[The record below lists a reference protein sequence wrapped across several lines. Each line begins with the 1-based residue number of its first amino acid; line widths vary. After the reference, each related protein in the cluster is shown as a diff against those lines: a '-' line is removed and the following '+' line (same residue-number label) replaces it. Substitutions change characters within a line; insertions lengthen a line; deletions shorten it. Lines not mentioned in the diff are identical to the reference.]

1 MKIIYLRVFLLFSSA
16 YISVNC
22 IYGQLASWNFENVSG
37 PIPSIPILPS
47 ALGAGIASGGGSLSG
62 AQNSGSP
69 TTCASPE
76 TWATNFWPITTVR
89 NTGSYM
95 SFMVTASAG
104 YRANI
109 SGISFILSRSSS
121 SAPSNYYVTVFRWG
135 IETFITSGVV
145 PISGCNNV
153 SGTCNVSG
161 TSGGSLEVRIYLF
174 RQNSAAMTA
183 TMRIDNVSLSGTTEV
198 ALPVSLGHF
207 SGHCNE
213 QNLPKLTWE
222 THSESKNHGF
232 WVQEARSDL
241 VFNDVFFVAGY
252 GESQS
257 KRQYNWQDFQEK
269 RGLIYYRLKQIDYD
283 GVFAYSK
290 IIPLRC
296 ELGELLVTKPDNTS
310 INIFLGNQTGQFE
323 EWSLLHSGGNRIQG
337 GKIDIDY
344 RQIKIT
350 CPNIRTGIYI
360 LLLSGKRGSV
370 VKKISWVE

>member
-1 MKIIYLRVFLLFSSA
+1 MKVIYLRVFLLFSSA
-16 YISVNC
+16 YIPVNH

-47 ALGAGIASGGGSLSG
+47 SLGEGIASGGGGLSG

-76 TWATNFWPITTVR
+76 TWATNFWPTTSVR
-89 NTGSYM
+89 GTGSYM
-95 SFMVTASAG
+95 SFMVTASEG

-109 SGISFILSRSSS
+109 SGISFMLSRSSS
-121 SAPSNYYVTVFRWG
+121 SAPSDYYVSIFRWG

-145 PISGCNNV
+145 PISGCNNF
-153 SGTCNVSG
+153 SGTCNISG

-198 ALPVSLGHF
+198 ALPVSLGLF

-213 QNLPKLTWE
+213 QNLPNLTWE
-222 THSESKNHGF
+222 TYSESKNHGF
-232 WVQEARSDL
+232 WVQQAFSDL
-241 VFNDVFFVAGY
+241 VFNDVFFVTGY

-283 GVFAYSK
+283 GVFEYSK
-290 IIPLRC
+290 IIPVSC
-296 ELGELLVTKPDNTS
+296 EQGEILITQQDNES

-323 EWSLLHSGGNRIQG
+323 EWTLLHSGGQRIQV
-337 GKIDIDY
+337 GKIEIQY
-344 RQIKIT
+344 PQIKIT

-360 LLLSGKRGSV
+360 LLLSGKKG
-370 VKKISWVE
+370 

>member
-1 MKIIYLRVFLLFSSA
+1 MKVIYFWIFLLFLASFIP
-16 YISVNC
+16 YTP

-95 SFMVTASAG
+95 SFMVTASEG

-109 SGISFILSRSSS
+109 SGISFMLSRSSS
-121 SAPSNYYVTVFRWG
+121 SAPSEFYVSVYRWG

-145 PISGCNNV
+145 PISGCNNF

-198 ALPVSLGHF
+198 ALPVSLGLF

-222 THSESKNHGF
+222 TYSESKNHGF

-241 VFNDVFFVAGY
+241 VFNDVFFVTGY

-257 KRQYNWQDFQEK
+257 KRQYNWQNFQEK
-269 RGLIYYRLKQIDYD
+269 SGLFYYRLKQIDYD
-283 GVFAYSK
+283 GVVAYSK
-290 IIPLRC
+290 IIPVSC
-296 ELGELLVTKPDNTS
+296 EQGEILITQHDNAS

-323 EWSLLHSGGNRIQG
+323 EWTLFHSGGQRIQAG
-337 GKIDIDY
+337 EIDIGN

-360 LLLSGKRGSV
+360 LTLSGKRGNV

>member
-1 MKIIYLRVFLLFSSA
+1 MKVIYFWIFLLFLASFIP
-16 YISVNC
+16 YTP

-89 NTGSYM
+89 NLGSYM
-95 SFMVTASAG
+95 SFMVTASEG

-109 SGISFILSRSSS
+109 SGISFMLSRSSS
-121 SAPSNYYVTVFRWG
+121 SAPSEFYVSVYRWG

-145 PISGCNNV
+145 PISGCNNF

-213 QNLPKLTWE
+213 QNFPNLTWE

-232 WVQEARSDL
+232 WVQEALSDV
-241 VFNDVFFVAGY
+241 VFKDIFFVAGY

-290 IIPLRC
+290 IIPVSC
-296 ELGELLVTKPDNTS
+296 EQGEILITQQDNAS
-310 INIFLGNQTGQFE
+310 INILLGNQTGQFE
-323 EWSLLHSGGNRIQG
+323 EWSLLHSGGNSIQG
-337 GKIDIDY
+337 GKIDTNF

-360 LLLSGKRGSV
+360 LLLSGKKGNV

>member
-1 MKIIYLRVFLLFSSA
+1 MKVIYLRVFLFFSSA
-16 YISVNC
+16 YLQESQIFC
-22 IYGQLASWNFENVSG
+22 QLASWNFENVSG

-47 ALGAGIASGGGSLSG
+47 ELGVGIASGGGSLSG

-69 TTCASPE
+69 TICASPE
-76 TWATNFWPITTVR
+76 TWATNFWPTATAR
-89 NTGSYM
+89 STGSYM
-95 SFMVTASAG
+95 SFMVTASEG

-109 SGISFILSRSSS
+109 SGISFTLSRSSS
-121 SAPSNYYVTVFRWG
+121 NAPSDYYVSVFRWG
-135 IETFITSGVV
+135 VETFITSGVV
-145 PISGCNNV
+145 PISGCNNF
-153 SGTCNVSG
+153 SGSCNISG
-161 TSGGSLEVRIYLF
+161 TSGGSLEVRIYFF

-198 ALPVSLGHF
+198 ALPVSLGLF

-213 QNLPKLTWE
+213 QNFPKLTWE

-232 WVQEARSDL
+232 WVQEAHSDL
-241 VFNDVFFVAGY
+241 VFNDVFFVTGY

-257 KRQYNWQDFQEK
+257 KRQYYWQNFQEK
-269 RGLIYYRLKQIDYD
+269 SGLIYYRLKQIDYN
-283 GVFAYSK
+283 GVVAYSK
-290 IIPLRC
+290 IIPVSC
-296 ELGELLVTKPDNTS
+296 EQGEILITQHDNAS

-323 EWSLLHSGGNRIQG
+323 EWTLLHSGGERIQA
-337 GKIDIDY
+337 GKIDIDN

-360 LLLSGKRGSV
+360 LMLSGKRGNV

>member
-1 MKIIYLRVFLLFSSA
+1 LRVFLLFSSA

-47 ALGAGIASGGGSLSG
+47 ALGVGIASGGGRLSG

-89 NTGSYM
+89 NTSSYM
-95 SFMVTASAG
+95 SFMVTASEG

-109 SGISFILSRSSS
+109 SGISFMLSRSSS
-121 SAPSNYYVTVFRWG
+121 SAPSDYYVSVFRWG
-135 IETFITSGVV
+135 VETFITSGVV
-145 PISGCNNV
+145 PISGCNNF
-153 SGTCNVSG
+153 SGSCNISG

-198 ALPVSLGHF
+198 ALPVSLGLF

-257 KRQYNWQDFQEK
+257 KRQYNWQNFQEK
-269 RGLIYYRLKQIDYD
+269 SGLFYYRLKQIDYD
-283 GVFAYSK
+283 GVVAYSK
-290 IIPLRC
+290 IIPVSC
-296 ELGELLVTKPDNTS
+296 EQGEILITQHDNAS

-323 EWSLLHSGGNRIQG
+323 EWTLLHSGGQRIQAG
-337 GKIDIDY
+337 EIDIGN

-360 LLLSGKRGSV
+360 LTLSGKRGKV

>member
-1 MKIIYLRVFLLFSSA
+1 MKVKCLRIFLLFSSA
-16 YISVNC
+16 FIAVSP
-22 IYGQLASWNFENVSG
+22 IFGQLASWNFENVSG

-47 ALGAGIASGGGSLSG
+47 ALGEGIASGGGSLSG

-76 TWATNFWPITTVR
+76 TWATNFWPITTAR

-95 SFMVTASAG
+95 SFIVTASEG

-109 SGISFILSRSSS
+109 TGISFMLSRSSS
-121 SAPSNYYVTVFRWG
+121 SAPSDYYVSVFRWG

-145 PISGCNNV
+145 PILGCHNFSGSCNI
-153 SGTCNVSG
+153 SG

-183 TMRIDNVSLSGTTEV
+183 TMRIDNMSMSGTTEV

-207 SGHCNE
+207 SGNCNE
-213 QNLPKLTWE
+213 QNVPNLTWE

-232 WVQEARSDL
+232 WVQQAHSDL
-241 VFNDVFFVAGY
+241 IFKDVFFVTGY

-257 KRQYNWQDFQEK
+257 KRQYNWRDIQEK

-290 IIPLRC
+290 IIPISC
-296 ELGELLVTKPDNTS
+296 EQGEILVTQQDNSS
-310 INIFLGNQTGQFE
+310 INVFFGNQIGQFE
-323 EWSLLHSGGNRIQG
+323 EWSLLHWSGHRIQG

-350 CPNIRTGIYI
+350 CPNIRTGLYV
-360 LLLSGKRGSV
+360 LLLSGKRGNIV
-370 VKKISWVE
+370 RKISWVE

>member
-1 MKIIYLRVFLLFSSA
+1 MKVIYFWIFLLFLA
-16 YISVNC
+16 AFIPNTPVFC
-22 IYGQLASWNFENVSG
+22 QLASWNFENVSG

-95 SFMVTASAG
+95 SFMVTASEG

-121 SAPSNYYVTVFRWG
+121 SAPSDFYVSVYRWG

-145 PISGCNNV
+145 PISGCNNF

-213 QNLPKLTWE
+213 QNFPKLIWE

-232 WVQEARSDL
+232 WVQEALSDL

-296 ELGELLVTKPDNTS
+296 EQGELLVTQPDNTS

-323 EWSLLHSGGNRIQG
+323 EWSLFHSGGNRIQA

-360 LLLSGKRGSV
+360 LLLSGKRGNV

>member
-1 MKIIYLRVFLLFSSA
+1 MKVIYFWIFLLFLTSFIP
-16 YISVNC
+16 YTP

-95 SFMVTASAG
+95 SFMVTASEG

-109 SGISFILSRSSS
+109 SGISFMLSRSSS
-121 SAPSNYYVTVFRWG
+121 SAPSEFYVSVYRWG

-145 PISGCNNV
+145 PISGCNNF

-213 QNLPKLTWE
+213 QNFPNLTWE

-232 WVQEARSDL
+232 WVQEALSDV
-241 VFNDVFFVAGY
+241 VFKDIFFVAGY

-296 ELGELLVTKPDNTS
+296 EQGELLVTQPDNTS

-323 EWSLLHSGGNRIQG
+323 EWSLLHSGGNSIQG
-337 GKIDIDY
+337 GKIDTNF

-360 LLLSGKRGSV
+360 LLLSGKKGNV

>member
-1 MKIIYLRVFLLFSSA
+1 MKVIYFWIFLLFLASFIP
-16 YISVNC
+16 YTP

-95 SFMVTASAG
+95 SFMVTASEG

-109 SGISFILSRSSS
+109 SGISFMLSRSSS
-121 SAPSNYYVTVFRWG
+121 SAPSEFYVSVYRWG

-145 PISGCNNV
+145 PISGCNNF

-213 QNLPKLTWE
+213 QNFPNLTWE

-232 WVQEARSDL
+232 WVQEALSDV
-241 VFNDVFFVAGY
+241 VFKDIFFVAGY

-257 KRQYNWQDFQEK
+257 KRQYDWQDFQEK

-290 IIPLRC
+290 IIPVSC
-296 ELGELLVTKPDNTS
+296 EQGEILITQQDNAS
-310 INIFLGNQTGQFE
+310 INILLGNQTGQFE
-323 EWSLLHSGGNRIQG
+323 EWSLLHSGGNSIQG
-337 GKIDIDY
+337 GKIDTNF

-360 LLLSGKRGSV
+360 LLLSGKKGNV

>member
-1 MKIIYLRVFLLFSSA
+1 MKVIYFWIFLLFLASFIP
-16 YISVNC
+16 YTP

-95 SFMVTASAG
+95 SFMVTASEG

-109 SGISFILSRSSS
+109 SGISFMLSRSSS
-121 SAPSNYYVTVFRWG
+121 SAPSEFYVSVYRWG

-145 PISGCNNV
+145 PISGCNNF

-213 QNLPKLTWE
+213 QNFPNLTWE

-232 WVQEARSDL
+232 WVQEALSDV
-241 VFNDVFFVAGY
+241 VFKDIFYVAGY

-257 KRQYNWQDFQEK
+257 KRQYNWQYFQEK

-290 IIPLRC
+290 IIPLLC
-296 ELGELLVTKPDNTS
+296 EQGELLVTQPDNTS

-323 EWSLLHSGGNRIQG
+323 EWSLLHSGGNSIQG
-337 GKIDIDY
+337 GKIDTNF

-360 LLLSGKRGSV
+360 LLLSGKKGNV

>member
-1 MKIIYLRVFLLFSSA
+1 MKVIYFWIFLLFLASFIP
-16 YISVNC
+16 YTP

-76 TWATNFWPITTVR
+76 TWATNFWPITAVR

-95 SFMVTASAG
+95 SFMVTASEG

-109 SGISFILSRSSS
+109 SGISFMLSRSSS
-121 SAPSNYYVTVFRWG
+121 SAPSEFYVSVYRWG

-145 PISGCNNV
+145 PISGCNNF

-213 QNLPKLTWE
+213 QNFPNLTWE

-232 WVQEARSDL
+232 WVQEALSDV
-241 VFNDVFFVAGY
+241 VFKDIFFVVGY

-290 IIPLRC
+290 IIPVSC
-296 ELGELLVTKPDNTS
+296 EQGEILITQQDNAS
-310 INIFLGNQTGQFE
+310 INILLGNQTGQFE
-323 EWSLLHSGGNRIQG
+323 EWSLLHSGGNSIQG
-337 GKIDIDY
+337 GKIDTNF

-360 LLLSGKRGSV
+360 LLLSGKKGNI

>member
-1 MKIIYLRVFLLFSSA
+1 MKVIYLRVFLLFSSA
-16 YISVNC
+16 YIPVNL
-22 IYGQLASWNFENVSG
+22 IYGQLASWNFETVSG

-76 TWATNFWPITTVR
+76 TWATNFWPTATAR
-89 NTGSYM
+89 STGSYM
-95 SFMVTASAG
+95 SFMVTASEG

-109 SGISFILSRSSS
+109 SGVSFLLSRSSS
-121 SAPSNYYVTVFRWG
+121 SAPSDYYVSVFRWG
-135 IETFITSGVV
+135 VETFITSGVV
-145 PISGCNNV
+145 PISGCNNF

-174 RQNSAAMTA
+174 RQNSAAMAA
-183 TMRIDNVSLSGTTEV
+183 TMRIDNVSILGTTEV
-198 ALPVSLGHF
+198 ALPVSLGLF

-232 WVQEARSDL
+232 WVQEALSDV
-241 VFNDVFFVAGY
+241 VFKDVFFVPGY

-290 IIPLRC
+290 IIPVSC
-296 ELGELLVTKPDNTS
+296 EQGEILITQQDNAS
-310 INIFLGNQTGQFE
+310 IIIFLGNQKGQFE
-323 EWSLLHSGGNRIQG
+323 EWTLLHSGGNRIQA
-337 GKIDIDY
+337 GKIDIDNP
-344 RQIKIT
+344 QIKIT

-360 LLLSGKRGSV
+360 LLLSGKRGNV

>member
-1 MKIIYLRVFLLFSSA
+1 MKVIYFLLFLLFWSA
-16 YISVNC
+16 LIPNTRVF
-22 IYGQLASWNFENVSG
+22 GQLASWNFENVSG

-47 ALGAGIASGGGSLSG
+47 ALGPGIASGGGSLSG

-89 NTGSYM
+89 NTSSYM
-95 SFMVTASAG
+95 SFMVTASEG

-109 SGISFILSRSSS
+109 SGISFMLSRSSS
-121 SAPSNYYVTVFRWG
+121 SAPSDYYVSVFRWG
-135 IETFITSGVV
+135 VETFITSGVV
-145 PISGCNNV
+145 PISGCNNF
-153 SGTCNVSG
+153 SGSCNISG

-198 ALPVSLGHF
+198 ALPVSLGLF

-257 KRQYNWQDFQEK
+257 KRQYNWQNFQEK
-269 RGLIYYRLKQIDYD
+269 SGLFYYRLKQIDYD
-283 GVFAYSK
+283 GVVAYSK
-290 IIPLRC
+290 IIPVSC
-296 ELGELLVTKPDNTS
+296 EQGEILITQHDNAS

-323 EWSLLHSGGNRIQG
+323 EWTLLHSGGQRIQAG
-337 GKIDIDY
+337 EIDIGN

-360 LLLSGKRGSV
+360 LTLSGKRGKV

>member
-1 MKIIYLRVFLLFSSA
+1 MKVIYLRVFLLFSSA
-16 YISVNC
+16 YIPVNC

-47 ALGAGIASGGGSLSG
+47 ALGVGIASGGGRLSG

-89 NTGSYM
+89 NTNSYM
-95 SFMVTASAG
+95 SFMVTASEG

-109 SGISFILSRSSS
+109 SGISFMLSRSSS
-121 SAPSNYYVTVFRWG
+121 SAPSDYYVSVFRWG
-135 IETFITSGVV
+135 VETFITSGVV
-145 PISGCNNV
+145 PISGCNNF
-153 SGTCNVSG
+153 SGSCNISG

-198 ALPVSLGHF
+198 ALPVSLGLF

-213 QNLPKLTWE
+213 RNLPKLTWE

-241 VFNDVFFVAGY
+241 VFNDVFFVSGY

-257 KRQYNWQDFQEK
+257 KRQYNWQNFQEK
-269 RGLIYYRLKQIDYD
+269 SGLFYYRLKQIDYD
-283 GVFAYSK
+283 GVVAYSK
-290 IIPLRC
+290 IIPVSC
-296 ELGELLVTKPDNTS
+296 EQGEILIMQHDNAS

-323 EWSLLHSGGNRIQG
+323 EWTLLHSGGQRIQA
-337 GKIDIDY
+337 GKIDIDN

-360 LLLSGKRGSV
+360 LTLSGKRGNV

>member
-1 MKIIYLRVFLLFSSA
+1 MKVIYFLLFLLFSSA
-16 YISVNC
+16 LIPNTR
-22 IYGQLASWNFENVSG
+22 IFGQLASWNFENVSG

-47 ALGAGIASGGGSLSG
+47 ALGPGIASGGGSLSG

-95 SFMVTASAG
+95 SFKVTASEG

-109 SGISFILSRSSS
+109 SGISFMLSRSSS
-121 SAPSNYYVTVFRWG
+121 SAPSEFYVSVYRWG

-145 PISGCNNV
+145 PILGCTNF

-174 RQNSAAMTA
+174 RQNNAAMTA

-198 ALPVSLGHF
+198 ALPVSLGQF
-207 SGHCNE
+207 SGFCNE

-257 KRQYNWQDFQEK
+257 KRQYNWQNFQEK
-269 RGLIYYRLKQIDYD
+269 SGLFYYRLKQIDYD
-283 GVFAYSK
+283 GVVAYSK
-290 IIPLRC
+290 IIPVSC
-296 ELGELLVTKPDNTS
+296 EQGEILITQHDNAS

-323 EWSLLHSGGNRIQG
+323 EWTLLHSGGQRIQG
-337 GKIDIDY
+337 EKIDVDY

-360 LLLSGKRGSV
+360 LSLSGKKGMV

>member
-1 MKIIYLRVFLLFSSA
+1 MRVRYFWIFLLSSLA
-16 YISVNC
+16 LIPDTP
-22 IYGQLASWNFENVSG
+22 IFGQLASWNFENVSS
-37 PIPSIPILPS
+37 PIPRIPILPS

-76 TWATNFWPITTVR
+76 TWATNFWPITTAR

-95 SFMVTASAG
+95 SFMVTASEG

-109 SGISFILSRSSS
+109 SGISFLLSRSSS
-121 SAPSNYYVTVFRWG
+121 SAPSDYYVSVFRWG

-145 PISGCNNV
+145 PITGCHNFSGSCNI
-153 SGTCNVSG
+153 SG

-183 TMRIDNVSLSGTTEV
+183 TMRIDNVSMLGTTEV

-213 QNLPKLTWE
+213 QNVPNLTWE

-232 WVQEARSDL
+232 WVQQAHSDL
-241 VFNDVFFVAGY
+241 IFKDVFFVTGY

-257 KRQYNWQDFQEK
+257 KRQYNWRDIQEK
-269 RGLIYYRLKQIDYD
+269 RGLFYYRLKQIDYD

-290 IIPLRC
+290 IIPISC
-296 ELGELLVTKPDNTS
+296 EKGEILVTQQDNSS
-310 INIFLGNQTGQFE
+310 INIFFGNQMGQFE
-323 EWSLLHSGGNRIQG
+323 EWSLLHWSGHKIQG

-350 CPNIRTGIYI
+350 CPNIRTGLYV
-360 LLLSGKRGSV
+360 LLLSGKRGNV
-370 VKKISWVE
+370 VRKISWVE

>member
-1 MKIIYLRVFLLFSSA
+1 MKVIYFWIFLLFLASFIP
-16 YISVNC
+16 YTP

-95 SFMVTASAG
+95 SFMVTASEG

-109 SGISFILSRSSS
+109 SGISFMLSRSSS
-121 SAPSNYYVTVFRWG
+121 SAPSEFYVSVYRWG

-145 PISGCNNV
+145 PISGCNNF

-213 QNLPKLTWE
+213 QNFPNLTWE

-232 WVQEARSDL
+232 WVQEALSDV
-241 VFNDVFFVAGY
+241 VFKDIFFVAGY

-290 IIPLRC
+290 IIPVSC
-296 ELGELLVTKPDNTS
+296 EQGEILITQQDNAS
-310 INIFLGNQTGQFE
+310 INILLGNQTGQFE
-323 EWSLLHSGGNRIQG
+323 EWSLLHSGGNSIQG
-337 GKIDIDY
+337 GKIDTNF

-360 LLLSGKRGSV
+360 LLLSGKKGNV

>member
-1 MKIIYLRVFLLFSSA
+1 MKVIYFWIFLLFLASFIP
-16 YISVNC
+16 YTP

-76 TWATNFWPITTVR
+76 TWATNFWPITAVR

-95 SFMVTASAG
+95 SFMVTASEG

-109 SGISFILSRSSS
+109 SGISFMLSRSSS
-121 SAPSNYYVTVFRWG
+121 SAPSEFYVSVYRWG

-145 PISGCNNV
+145 PISGCNNF

-213 QNLPKLTWE
+213 QNFPNLTWE

-232 WVQEARSDL
+232 WVQEALSDV
-241 VFNDVFFVAGY
+241 VFKDIFFVAGY

-290 IIPLRC
+290 IIPLLC
-296 ELGELLVTKPDNTS
+296 EQGELLVTQPDNTS

-323 EWSLLHSGGNRIQG
+323 EWSLLHSGGNSMQG
-337 GKIDIDY
+337 GKIDTNF

-360 LLLSGKRGSV
+360 LLLSGKKGNV

>member
-1 MKIIYLRVFLLFSSA
+1 MKVIYFWIFLLFLASFIP
-16 YISVNC
+16 YTP

-76 TWATNFWPITTVR
+76 TWATNFWPITAVR

-95 SFMVTASAG
+95 SFMVTASEG

-109 SGISFILSRSSS
+109 SGISFMLSRSSS
-121 SAPSNYYVTVFRWG
+121 SAPSEFYVSVYRWG

-145 PISGCNNV
+145 PISGCNNF

-213 QNLPKLTWE
+213 QNFPNLTWE

-232 WVQEARSDL
+232 WVQEALSDV
-241 VFNDVFFVAGY
+241 VFKDIFFVAGY

-290 IIPLRC
+290 IIPVSC
-296 ELGELLVTKPDNTS
+296 EQGEILITQQDNAS
-310 INIFLGNQTGQFE
+310 INILLGNQTGQFE
-323 EWSLLHSGGNRIQG
+323 EWSLLHSGGNSIQG
-337 GKIDIDY
+337 GKIDTNF

-360 LLLSGKRGSV
+360 LLLSGKKGNV

>member
-1 MKIIYLRVFLLFSSA
+1 MKVIYLRVFLLFWSA
-16 YISVNC
+16 YLQESQIFC
-22 IYGQLASWNFENVSG
+22 QLASWNFENVSG

-76 TWATNFWPITTVR
+76 TWATNFWPTATAR
-89 NTGSYM
+89 STGSYM
-95 SFMVTASAG
+95 SFMVTASEG

-109 SGISFILSRSSS
+109 SGVSFLLSRSSS
-121 SAPSNYYVTVFRWG
+121 SAPSDYYVSVFRWG

-145 PISGCNNV
+145 PISGCSNF
-153 SGTCNVSG
+153 SGTCNISG

-198 ALPVSLGHF
+198 ALPVSLGLF

-213 QNLPKLTWE
+213 QNLPNLTWE
-222 THSESKNHGF
+222 TYSESKNHGF
-232 WVQEARSDL
+232 WVQQAFSDL
-241 VFNDVFFVAGY
+241 VFNDVFFVTGY

-290 IIPLRC
+290 IIPVSC
-296 ELGELLVTKPDNTS
+296 EQGEILITQQDNAS
-310 INIFLGNQTGQFE
+310 INIFLGDQTGQFE
-323 EWSLLHSGGNRIQG
+323 EWTLLHSGGHRIQA
-337 GKIDIDY
+337 GKIDIQY
-344 RQIKIT
+344 RKIKIT

-360 LLLSGKRGSV
+360 LLLSGKKGSV
-370 VKKISWVE
+370 VRKISWVE

>member
-1 MKIIYLRVFLLFSSA
+1 MKVIYLRVFLLFSSA
-16 YISVNC
+16 YIPVNH

-76 TWATNFWPITTVR
+76 TWATNFWPTATAR
-89 NTGSYM
+89 STGSYM
-95 SFMVTASAG
+95 SFMVTASEG

-109 SGISFILSRSSS
+109 SGVSFLLSRSSS
-121 SAPSNYYVTVFRWG
+121 SAPSDYYVSVFRWG
-135 IETFITSGVV
+135 VETFITSGVV
-145 PISGCNNV
+145 PISGCNNF

-174 RQNSAAMTA
+174 RQNSAAMAA
-183 TMRIDNVSLSGTTEV
+183 TMRIDNVSLLGTTEV
-198 ALPVSLGHF
+198 ALPVSLGLF

-241 VFNDVFFVAGY
+241 VFNDVFFVTGY

-290 IIPLRC
+290 IIPVSC
-296 ELGELLVTKPDNTS
+296 EQGEILITQQDNAS
-310 INIFLGNQTGQFE
+310 IIIFLGNQKGQFE
-323 EWSLLHSGGNRIQG
+323 EWTLLHSGGNRIQA
-337 GKIDIDY
+337 GKIDIDNP
-344 RQIKIT
+344 QIKIT

-360 LLLSGKRGSV
+360 LLLSGKRGNV

>member
-1 MKIIYLRVFLLFSSA
+1 MKVIYFWIFLLFLA
-16 YISVNC
+16 AFIPYTP

-76 TWATNFWPITTVR
+76 TWATNFWPITTGR
-89 NTGSYM
+89 NSGSYM
-95 SFMVTASAG
+95 SFMVTASEG

-121 SAPSNYYVTVFRWG
+121 SAPSDFYVSVYRWG

-145 PISGCNNV
+145 PISGCNNF

-213 QNLPKLTWE
+213 QNFPNLTWE

-232 WVQEARSDL
+232 WVQEALSDV
-241 VFNDVFFVAGY
+241 VFKDIFFVAGY

-290 IIPLRC
+290 IIPLLC
-296 ELGELLVTKPDNTS
+296 EQGELLVTQPDNTS

-323 EWSLLHSGGNRIQG
+323 EWSLLHSGGNSIQG
-337 GKIDIDY
+337 GKIDTNF

-360 LLLSGKRGSV
+360 LLLSGKKGNV

>member
-1 MKIIYLRVFLLFSSA
+1 MKVIYLRVFLLFSSA
-16 YISVNC
+16 YIPVNH

-47 ALGAGIASGGGSLSG
+47 ALGAGIASGGGGLSG

-76 TWATNFWPITTVR
+76 TWATNFWPTATVR
-89 NTGSYM
+89 STGSYM
-95 SFMVTASAG
+95 SFMVTAAEG

-109 SGISFILSRSSS
+109 SRISFMLSRSSS
-121 SAPSNYYVTVFRWG
+121 SAPSDYYVSVFRWG
-135 IETFITSGVV
+135 VETFITSGVV
-145 PISGCNNV
+145 PISGCSNF

-174 RQNSAAMTA
+174 RQNSAAMAA
-183 TMRIDNVSLSGTTEV
+183 TMRIDNVSILGTTEV
-198 ALPVSLGHF
+198 ALPVSLGLF

-222 THSESKNHGF
+222 TYSESKNHGF
-232 WVQEARSDL
+232 WVQEAYSDL
-241 VFNDVFFVAGY
+241 VFNDVFFVTGY

-257 KRQYNWQDFQEK
+257 KRQYNWQNFQEK
-269 RGLIYYRLKQIDYD
+269 SGLTYYRLKQIDND
-283 GVFAYSK
+283 GMVAYSK
-290 IIPLRC
+290 IIPVSC
-296 ELGELLVTKPDNTS
+296 EQGEILITQNDNAS
-310 INIFLGNQTGQFE
+310 INIFLGNQTGKFE
-323 EWSLLHSGGNRIQG
+323 EWTLLHSGVQRIQA
-337 GKIDIDY
+337 GKIGINN

-360 LLLSGKRGSV
+360 LLLTGKKGNV
-370 VKKISWVE
+370 VKKTSWVE

>member
-1 MKIIYLRVFLLFSSA
+1 
-16 YISVNC
+16 
-22 IYGQLASWNFENVSG
+22 
-37 PIPSIPILPS
+37 
-47 ALGAGIASGGGSLSG
+47 LSG

-89 NTGSYM
+89 NLGSYM
-95 SFMVTASAG
+95 SFMVTAAEG

-121 SAPSNYYVTVFRWG
+121 SAPSDFYVSVYRWG

-145 PISGCNNV
+145 PILGCTNF

-161 TSGGSLEVRIYLF
+161 TSGGALEVRIYLF
-174 RQNSAAMTA
+174 RQNNAAMTA

-213 QNLPKLTWE
+213 QNFPNLIWE

-232 WVQEARSDL
+232 WVQDALSDL
-241 VFNDVFFVAGY
+241 VFKDVFFVAGY

-257 KRQYNWQDFQEK
+257 KRQYNWRGFQER
-269 RGLIYYRLKQIDYD
+269 RGLIYFRLKQIDYD

-296 ELGELLVTKPDNTS
+296 EQGELLVTQPDNTS

-323 EWSLLHSGGNRIQG
+323 EWSLLHPGGNRIQG

-360 LLLSGKRGSV
+360 LLLSGKRGNV

>member
-1 MKIIYLRVFLLFSSA
+1 MKVIYLRVFLLFSSA
-16 YISVNC
+16 YIPVNC
-22 IYGQLASWNFENVSG
+22 IYGQLAFWNFENVSG

-47 ALGAGIASGGGSLSG
+47 ALGVGIASGGGRLSG

-89 NTGSYM
+89 NIGSYM
-95 SFMVTASAG
+95 SFMVTASEG

-109 SGISFILSRSSS
+109 SGISFMLSRSSS
-121 SAPSNYYVTVFRWG
+121 SAPSDYYVSVFRWG
-135 IETFITSGVV
+135 VETFISSGVV
-145 PISGCNNV
+145 PISGCNNF
-153 SGTCNVSG
+153 SGSCNISG

-198 ALPVSLGHF
+198 ALPVSLGLF

-257 KRQYNWQDFQEK
+257 KRQYNWQNFQEK
-269 RGLIYYRLKQIDYD
+269 SGLFYYRLKQIDYD
-283 GVFAYSK
+283 GVVAYSK
-290 IIPLRC
+290 IIPVSC
-296 ELGELLVTKPDNTS
+296 EQGEILIMQHDNAS

-323 EWSLLHSGGNRIQG
+323 EWTLLHSGGQRIQA
-337 GKIDIDY
+337 GKIDIDN

-360 LLLSGKRGSV
+360 LTLSGKRGNV

>member
-1 MKIIYLRVFLLFSSA
+1 MKVIYLRVFLLFSSA
-16 YISVNC
+16 YIPVNH

-47 ALGAGIASGGGSLSG
+47 SLGEGIASGGGGLSG

-76 TWATNFWPITTVR
+76 TWATNFWPTTSVR
-89 NTGSYM
+89 GTGSYM
-95 SFMVTASAG
+95 SFMVTALEG

-109 SGISFILSRSSS
+109 SGISFMLSRSSS
-121 SAPSNYYVTVFRWG
+121 SAPSDYYVSIFRWG

-145 PISGCNNV
+145 PISGCNNF
-153 SGTCNVSG
+153 SGTCNISG

-198 ALPVSLGHF
+198 ALPVSLGLF

-232 WVQEARSDL
+232 WVQQAFSDL
-241 VFNDVFFVAGY
+241 VFNDVFFVTGY

-269 RGLIYYRLKQIDYD
+269 RGLIYYRLKDYD

-290 IIPLRC
+290 IIPVSC
-296 ELGELLVTKPDNTS
+296 EQGDILITQKDNAS
-310 INIFLGNQTGQFE
+310 INIFLGDQTGQFE
-323 EWSLLHSGGNRIQG
+323 EWTLLHSGGHRIQA
-337 GKIDIDY
+337 GKIDIQY

-360 LLLSGKRGSV
+360 LLLSGKKGSV

>member
-1 MKIIYLRVFLLFSSA
+1 MKGIYLRVFLLFWSA
-16 YISVNC
+16 YLQESQIFC
-22 IYGQLASWNFENVSG
+22 QLASWNFENVSG
-37 PIPSIPILPS
+37 PIPNIPILPS
-47 ALGAGIASGGGSLSG
+47 ELGAGIASAGGGLSG

-76 TWATNFWPITTVR
+76 TWATNFWPTTAVR
-89 NTGSYM
+89 STGSYM
-95 SFMVTASAG
+95 SFMVTASEG

-109 SGISFILSRSSS
+109 SGVSFMLSRSSS
-121 SAPSNYYVTVFRWG
+121 SAPSDYYVSIFRWG

-145 PISGCNNV
+145 PISGCNNF
-153 SGTCNVSG
+153 SGTCNISG

-198 ALPVSLGHF
+198 ALPVSLGLF

-213 QNLPKLTWE
+213 QNLPNLTWE
-222 THSESKNHGF
+222 TYSESKNHGF
-232 WVQEARSDL
+232 WVQQAFSDL
-241 VFNDVFFVAGY
+241 VFNDVFFVTGY

-283 GVFAYSK
+283 GMFAYSK
-290 IIPLRC
+290 IIPVSC
-296 ELGELLVTKPDNTS
+296 EQGEILITQQDNAS
-310 INIFLGNQTGQFE
+310 ISIFLGDQTGQFE
-323 EWSLLHSGGNRIQG
+323 EWTLLHSGGHRIQA
-337 GKIDIDY
+337 GKIDIQY

-360 LLLSGKRGSV
+360 LLLSGKRGNV

>member
-1 MKIIYLRVFLLFSSA
+1 
-16 YISVNC
+16 
-22 IYGQLASWNFENVSG
+22 
-37 PIPSIPILPS
+37 
-47 ALGAGIASGGGSLSG
+47 
-62 AQNSGSP
+62 
-69 TTCASPE
+69 
-76 TWATNFWPITTVR
+76 
-89 NTGSYM
+89 
-95 SFMVTASAG
+95 MVTASEG

-109 SGISFILSRSSS
+109 SGISFMLSRSSS
-121 SAPSNYYVTVFRWG
+121 SAPSDYYVSVFRWG
-135 IETFITSGVV
+135 VETFITSGVV
-145 PISGCNNV
+145 PISGCNNF
-153 SGTCNVSG
+153 SGSCNISG

-198 ALPVSLGHF
+198 ALPVSLGLF

-222 THSESKNHGF
+222 TYSESKNHGF

-241 VFNDVFFVAGY
+241 VFNDVFFVTGY

-257 KRQYNWQDFQEK
+257 KRQYNWQNFQEK
-269 RGLIYYRLKQIDYD
+269 SGLFYYRLKQIDYD
-283 GVFAYSK
+283 GVVAYSK
-290 IIPLRC
+290 IIPVSC
-296 ELGELLVTKPDNTS
+296 EQGEILITQHDNAS

-323 EWSLLHSGGNRIQG
+323 EWTLFHSGGQRIQAG
-337 GKIDIDY
+337 EIDIGN

-360 LLLSGKRGSV
+360 LTLSGKRGNV

>member
-1 MKIIYLRVFLLFSSA
+1 MKVIYFWIFLLFLASFIP
-16 YISVNC
+16 YTP

-76 TWATNFWPITTVR
+76 TWATNFWPITAVR

-95 SFMVTASAG
+95 SFMVTASEG

-109 SGISFILSRSSS
+109 SGISFMLSRSSS
-121 SAPSNYYVTVFRWG
+121 SAPSEFYVSVYRWG

-145 PISGCNNV
+145 PISGCNNF

-213 QNLPKLTWE
+213 QNFPNLTWE

-232 WVQEARSDL
+232 WVQEALSDV
-241 VFNDVFFVAGY
+241 VFKDIFFVAGY

-290 IIPLRC
+290 IIPLLC
-296 ELGELLVTKPDNTS
+296 EQGELLVTQPDNTS

-323 EWSLLHSGGNRIQG
+323 EWSLLHSGGNSIQG
-337 GKIDIDY
+337 GKIDTNF

-360 LLLSGKRGSV
+360 LLLSGKKGNI

>member
-1 MKIIYLRVFLLFSSA
+1 MRVRYFWIFLLSSLA
-16 YISVNC
+16 FIPDTP
-22 IYGQLASWNFENVSG
+22 IFGQLASWNFENVSS
-37 PIPSIPILPS
+37 PIPRIPILPS

-76 TWATNFWPITTVR
+76 TWATNFWPITTAR

-95 SFMVTASAG
+95 SFMVTASEG

-109 SGISFILSRSSS
+109 SGISFLLSRSSS
-121 SAPSNYYVTVFRWG
+121 SAPSDYYVSVFRWG

-145 PISGCNNV
+145 PITGCHNFSGSCNI
-153 SGTCNVSG
+153 SG

-183 TMRIDNVSLSGTTEV
+183 TMRIDNVSMLGTTEV

-213 QNLPKLTWE
+213 QNVPNLTWE

-232 WVQEARSDL
+232 WVQQAHSDL
-241 VFNDVFFVAGY
+241 IFKDVFFVTGY

-257 KRQYNWQDFQEK
+257 KRQYNWRDIQEK
-269 RGLIYYRLKQIDYD
+269 RGLFYYRLKQIDYD

-290 IIPLRC
+290 IIPISC
-296 ELGELLVTKPDNTS
+296 EKGEILVTQQDNSS
-310 INIFLGNQTGQFE
+310 INIFFGNQMGQFE
-323 EWSLLHSGGNRIQG
+323 EWSLLHWSGHKIQG

-350 CPNIRTGIYI
+350 CPNIRTGLYV
-360 LLLSGKRGSV
+360 LLLSGKRGNV
-370 VKKISWVE
+370 VRKISWVE

>member
-296 ELGELLVTKPDNTS
+296 EHGELLVTKPDNTS

>member
-1 MKIIYLRVFLLFSSA
+1 MKVIYFWIFLLFLASFIP
-16 YISVNC
+16 YTP

-76 TWATNFWPITTVR
+76 TWATNFWPITAVR

-95 SFMVTASAG
+95 SFMVTASEG

-109 SGISFILSRSSS
+109 SGISFMLSRSSS
-121 SAPSNYYVTVFRWG
+121 SAPSEFYVSVYRWG

-145 PISGCNNV
+145 PISGCNNF

-213 QNLPKLTWE
+213 QNFPNLTWE

-232 WVQEARSDL
+232 WVQEALSDV
-241 VFNDVFFVAGY
+241 VFKDIFFVVGY

-290 IIPLRC
+290 IIPVSC
-296 ELGELLVTKPDNTS
+296 EQGEILITQQDNAS
-310 INIFLGNQTGQFE
+310 INILLGNQTGQFE
-323 EWSLLHSGGNRIQG
+323 EWSLLHSGGNSIQG
-337 GKIDIDY
+337 GKIDTNF

-360 LLLSGKRGSV
+360 LLLSGKKGNV

>member
-1 MKIIYLRVFLLFSSA
+1 MKVIYFWIFLLFLTSFIP
-16 YISVNC
+16 YTP

-95 SFMVTASAG
+95 SFMVTASEG

-109 SGISFILSRSSS
+109 SGISFMLSRSSS
-121 SAPSNYYVTVFRWG
+121 SAPSDFYVSVYRWG

-145 PISGCNNV
+145 PISGCNNF

-161 TSGGSLEVRIYLF
+161 ISGGSLEVRIYLF

-213 QNLPKLTWE
+213 QNFPNLTWE

-232 WVQEARSDL
+232 WVQEAISGL

-290 IIPLRC
+290 IIPVSC
-296 ELGELLVTKPDNTS
+296 EQGEILITQQDNAS
-310 INIFLGNQTGQFE
+310 INILLGNQTGQFE

-337 GKIDIDY
+337 GKIDTNF

-360 LLLSGKRGSV
+360 LLLSGKKGNV

>member
-1 MKIIYLRVFLLFSSA
+1 MKVIYLRVFLLFSSA

-47 ALGAGIASGGGSLSG
+47 ALGVGIASGGGRLSG

-89 NTGSYM
+89 NTSSYM
-95 SFMVTASAG
+95 SFMVTASEG

-109 SGISFILSRSSS
+109 SGISFMLSRSSS
-121 SAPSNYYVTVFRWG
+121 SAPSDYYVSVFRWG
-135 IETFITSGVV
+135 VETFITSGVV
-145 PISGCNNV
+145 PISGCNNF
-153 SGTCNVSG
+153 SGSCNISG

-198 ALPVSLGHF
+198 ALPVSLGLF

-257 KRQYNWQDFQEK
+257 KRQYNWQNFQEK
-269 RGLIYYRLKQIDYD
+269 SGLFYYRLKQIDYD
-283 GVFAYSK
+283 GVVAYSK
-290 IIPLRC
+290 IIPVSC
-296 ELGELLVTKPDNTS
+296 EQGEILITQHDNAS

-323 EWSLLHSGGNRIQG
+323 EWTLLHSGGQRIQAG
-337 GKIDIDY
+337 EIDIGN

-360 LLLSGKRGSV
+360 LTLSGKRGKV

>member
-1 MKIIYLRVFLLFSSA
+1 MKVIYLRVFLLFSSA
-16 YISVNC
+16 YIPVNL

-76 TWATNFWPITTVR
+76 TWATNFWPTATAR
-89 NTGSYM
+89 STGSYM
-95 SFMVTASAG
+95 SFMVTASEG

-109 SGISFILSRSSS
+109 SGISFMLSRSSS
-121 SAPSNYYVTVFRWG
+121 SAPSDYYVSVFRWG
-135 IETFITSGVV
+135 VETFITSGVV
-145 PISGCNNV
+145 PISGCSNF

-174 RQNSAAMTA
+174 RQNSAAMAA
-183 TMRIDNVSLSGTTEV
+183 TMRIDNVSILGTTEV
-198 ALPVSLGHF
+198 ALPVSLGLF

-222 THSESKNHGF
+222 TYSESKNHGF
-232 WVQEARSDL
+232 WVQEAYSDL
-241 VFNDVFFVAGY
+241 VFNDVFFVTGY

-290 IIPLRC
+290 IIPVSC
-296 ELGELLVTKPDNTS
+296 EQGEILITQQDNAS
-310 INIFLGNQTGQFE
+310 ISIFLGNQKGQFE
-323 EWSLLHSGGNRIQG
+323 EWTLLHSGGNRIQA
-337 GKIDIDY
+337 GKIDIDNP
-344 RQIKIT
+344 QIKIT

-360 LLLSGKRGSV
+360 LLLSGKRGNV